1 MKQSESGMIHT
12 KPILETQS
20 AVRYL
25 VIMASRTRTRV
36 APPSRSPRSRSPRSR
51 SQWSTL
57 AATAKPKL
65 EGLRFG
71 EREAG
76 LRRLADA
83 EGINPQSLRRALAAL
98 RFVETLEED
107 RFLKKLSLRAV
118 PMAAVEHLA
127 RWHGYDKSA
136 ALRAARLL
144 ANGEYTIASLG
155 AAEAAAR
162 SAARTQGIGRSL
174 VHRCRLRVGPVLQA
188 QFKGHEI
195 DARVA
200 RDPDAPSVDFRF
212 RPIGSQRWT
221 VAAIIIG
228 PYLDR
233 SRREIRLG
241 DWIVKALGL
250 GAIYRQVILVVP
262 NATIKKDCQAW
273 MRANAV
279 PNVPFSIQIIT
290 PEP

>member
-1 MKQSESGMIHT
+1 MNHSKSGMIHT
-12 KPILETQS
+12 KPSLETQFPL
-20 AVRYL
+20 RYL
-25 VIMASRTRTRV
+25 VIMASTKRIPV
-36 APPSRSPRSRSPRSR
+36 APRKPR
-51 SQWSTL
+51 SQWSAL
-57 AATAKPKL
+57 AAAAKPRL

-76 LRRLADA
+76 LRHIAEA

-98 RFVETLEED
+98 RFVETIEENH
-107 RFLKKLSLRAV
+107 FLKKLSLRTA
-118 PMAAVEHLA
+118 PMAAIEHLA
-127 RWHGYDKSA
+127 RWHGYDRAA

-144 ANGEYTIASLG
+144 ANGEHTIASLG
-155 AAEAAAR
+155 ASEAAAR

-188 QFKGHEI
+188 QFKGHEM
-195 DARVA
+195 DARAA
-200 RDPDAPSVDFRF
+200 RDRDAPSVDFRF
-212 RPIGSQRWT
+212 RPIGSERWT
-221 VAAIIIG
+221 IAAIIIG

-250 GAIYRQVILVVP
+250 GAIYQQVILVVP
-262 NATIKKDCQAW
+262 TAAIKKECQAW

-279 PNVPFSIQIIT
+279 HAAPFSIQIIT